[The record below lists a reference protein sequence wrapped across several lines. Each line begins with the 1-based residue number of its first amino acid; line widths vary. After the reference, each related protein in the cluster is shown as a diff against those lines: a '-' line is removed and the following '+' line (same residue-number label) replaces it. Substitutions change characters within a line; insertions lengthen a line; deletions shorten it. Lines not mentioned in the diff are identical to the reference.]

1 MSYKNLSG
9 GDRVKFKINNGLGI
23 VNGRTTVEKKVVSGR
38 VVPMLTFED
47 HVVATH
53 RGRPYVVDARNIVS
67 N

>member
-9 GDRVKFKINNGLGI
+9 GDRVKFKIYNGLGL
-23 VNGRTTVEKKVVSGR
+23 VNGRTTVQMKTVTGR

-47 HVVATH
+47 HVVATYH
-53 RGRPYVVDARNIVS
+53 GRPYVVDGHNIVS

>member
-9 GDRVKFKINNGLGI
+9 GDRVKFKISNGLGL
-23 VNGRTTVEKKVVSGR
+23 VNGRTVVQKKVVSGR

-47 HVVATH
+47 HVVAVY
-53 RGRPYVVDARNIVS
+53 RGHPYVVDARNIVS